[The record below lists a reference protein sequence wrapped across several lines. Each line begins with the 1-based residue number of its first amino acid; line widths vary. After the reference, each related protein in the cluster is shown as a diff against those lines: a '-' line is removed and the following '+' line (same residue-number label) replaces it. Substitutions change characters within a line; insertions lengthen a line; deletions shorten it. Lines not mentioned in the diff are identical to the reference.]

1 VFQRSLNE
9 NEEAVMSN
17 KTPENKYELGAG
29 CGQFNADKSS
39 NTSDFFESCT
49 SFEVL
54 RGDRDRPEFRYPV
67 DYSTGSMVV
76 AALGTVNKF
85 KFRMKAPLDSDII
98 SVFAPDLSSSY
109 RYGYPDG
116 QGGPVSVHPDFDDRR
131 LGKYVVEFGAGGAT
145 SSLGLF
151 IAPYELTYFTSYK
164 LNGEDHGQQDLLLRY
179 SEFYTLEFY
188 NLEDENYKFLESSK
202 IVSVSYPE
210 GAPYDI
216 DFIEEEELVENI
228 FGKSSLDGLSS
239 AKNKTAK
246 MTGGVKGLRVRYK
259 NPDNP
264 YFGPLHVTLRFQEGM
279 VLVPPIEVVKRVE
292 M

>member
-1 VFQRSLNE
+1 
-9 NEEAVMSN
+9 MSN

-29 CGQFNADKSS
+29 SGQFNVDKSS
-39 NTSDFFESCT
+39 NASDFFESCT

-54 RGDRDRPEFRYPV
+54 RGDWGRPDFRYPV
-67 DYSTGSMVV
+67 DYRTGSMIV
-76 AALGTVNKF
+76 AALGTPKLF
-85 KFRMKAPLDSDII
+85 KLRMKAPLNSKVVY
-98 SVFAPDLSSSY
+98 VFAPGLSNDHW
-109 RYGYPDG
+109 YGYPND
-116 QGGPVSVHPDFDDRR
+116 QGEPVTVRADFDDRR
-131 LGKYVVEFGAGGAT
+131 IGKYVLEFSAEGAT

-151 IAPYELTYFTSYK
+151 IVPYDLTYFTSYK
-164 LNGEDHGQQDLLLRY
+164 LNGEDYGRQDLLLY
-179 SEFYTLEFY
+179 YNEFYTLEFY

-239 AKNKTAK
+239 ATNKTAK

-264 YFGPLHVTLRFQEGM
+264 YFGPLDVTLRFQEGM
-279 VLVPPIEVVKRVE
+279 VLKPPIEVVKRVE
-292 M
+292 V

>member
-1 VFQRSLNE
+1 
-9 NEEAVMSN
+9 MSN
-17 KTPENKYELGAG
+17 KILESKYELGAG
-29 CGQFNADKSS
+29 SGQLNVEKSS
-39 NTSDFFESCT
+39 NASDFFESCT

-54 RGDRDRPEFRYPV
+54 RGDWDRPDFRYPV
-67 DYSTGSMVV
+67 DYKTGSMVV
-76 AALGTVNKF
+76 AALGTLKLF
-85 KFRMKAPLDSDII
+85 KLRMKAPLDSKVV
-98 SVFAPDLSSSY
+98 SVFAPGLSNSY
-109 RYGYPDG
+109 WHGYPNG
-116 QGGPVSVHPDFDDRR
+116 QGEPVTVRPDFDDRR
-131 LGKYVVEFGAGGAT
+131 IGKYVLEFATEGAT

-151 IAPYELTYFTSYK
+151 IAPYDLTYFTSCK
-164 LNGEDHGQQDLLLRY
+164 LNGEDYGRQDLLLY
-179 SEFYTLEFY
+179 YNEFYILEFY

-264 YFGPLHVTLRFQEGM
+264 YFGPLDVTLRFQEGM
-279 VLVPPIEVVKRVE
+279 VLKPPIEVVKRVE
-292 M
+292 V